1 MPHGPKKKTDINE
14 ELNSLSKS
22 CILLLHYQEEVIFSM
37 IGILDTIRNELNQIN
52 HKEEQKP

>member
-1 MPHGPKKKTDINE
+1 MPHEPKKKTDINE

-52 HKEEQKP
+52 HKEEQKL

>member
-1 MPHGPKKKTDINE
+1 MIQAPENKADINE

-22 CILLLHYQEEVIFSM
+22 YILLLHYQEEVIFSM

>member
-1 MPHGPKKKTDINE
+1 MIQAPENKADINE
-14 ELNSLSKS
+14 ALNSPSKS
-22 CILLLHYQEEVIFSM
+22 CILLLHYQEEVIFSV

>member
-1 MPHGPKKKTDINE
+1 MIQAPENKADINE
-14 ELNSLSKS
+14 ELTSLSKS
-22 CILLLHYQEEVIFSM
+22 CILLLHYQEEVIFSV

>member
-1 MPHGPKKKTDINE
+1 MPHEPKKKTDINE

-22 CILLLHYQEEVIFSM
+22 CLLLLHYQEEAIFSM
-37 IGILDTIRNELNQIN
+37 LGILDTIRNELNQIN

>member
-1 MPHGPKKKTDINE
+1 MIQAPENKADINE

-22 CILLLHYQEEVIFSM
+22 YILLLHYQEEVIFSM

-52 HKEEQKP
+52 HKEEQKL

>member
-1 MPHGPKKKTDINE
+1 MPHEPKKKTDINE

-22 CILLLHYQEEVIFSM
+22 CILLQEEVIFSM

>member
-1 MPHGPKKKTDINE
+1 MPHEPKKKTDINE
-14 ELNSLSKS
+14 ELNNLSKS

>member
-1 MPHGPKKKTDINE
+1 MPHEPKKKTDINE

-22 CILLLHYQEEVIFSM
+22 CILLLHYQEEVIFSV

-52 HKEEQKP
+52 RKEEQKL

>member
-1 MPHGPKKKTDINE
+1 MPHEPKKKTDINE
-14 ELNSLSKS
+14 ELNSLSMS
-22 CILLLHYQEEVIFSM
+22 CILLLHYQEEVIFSV

>member
-1 MPHGPKKKTDINE
+1 MPHEPKKKTDINE

-22 CILLLHYQEEVIFSM
+22 CILLLHYQEEVIFSV

-52 HKEEQKP
+52 HKEEQKL

>member
-1 MPHGPKKKTDINE
+1 MPHEPKTKTDINE

-52 HKEEQKP
+52 HKEEQKL

>member
-1 MPHGPKKKTDINE
+1 MPNEPKKKTDINE

-52 HKEEQKP
+52 HKEEQKL

>member
-1 MPHGPKKKTDINE
+1 MPHEPKKKTDINE

-22 CILLLHYQEEVIFSM
+22 CILLLHYQEEVIFSA

-52 HKEEQKP
+52 HEEEQKP

>member
-1 MPHGPKKKTDINE
+1 MPHEPKKKTDINE

-52 HKEEQKP
+52 YKEEQKL

>member
-1 MPHGPKKKTDINE
+1 MPHEPKKKTDINE

-22 CILLLHYQEEVIFSM
+22 CILLLHYQEEVISSM

-52 HKEEQKP
+52 HKEEQKL

>member
-1 MPHGPKKKTDINE
+1 MPHEPKKKTDINE

-22 CILLLHYQEEVIFSM
+22 CILLLHYQEEVIFSV

>member
-1 MPHGPKKKTDINE
+1 MPHEPKKKTDINE

-37 IGILDTIRNELNQIN
+37 IGILDTIRNELNQNN

>member
-1 MPHGPKKKTDINE
+1 MPHEPKKKTDINE

-52 HKEEQKP
+52 HKEGQKL

>member
-1 MPHGPKKKTDINE
+1 MPHEPKKKTDINE

-37 IGILDTIRNELNQIN
+37 IGILDTLRNELNQIN

>member
-1 MPHGPKKKTDINE
+1 MPHEPKKKTDINE

-52 HKEEQKP
+52 NKEEQRP

>member
-1 MPHGPKKKTDINE
+1 MIQAPENKADINE
-14 ELNSLSKS
+14 ALNSLSKS
-22 CILLLHYQEEVIFSM
+22 CILLLHYQEEVIFSV

>member
-1 MPHGPKKKTDINE
+1 MPHEPKKKTDINE
-14 ELNSLSKS
+14 ELNCLSKS

>member
-1 MPHGPKKKTDINE
+1 MPHEPKKKTDINE
-14 ELNSLSKS
+14 ELNSLSTS

>member
-1 MPHGPKKKTDINE
+1 MPHEPKKKTDINE

-37 IGILDTIRNELNQIN
+37 IGILDAIRNELNQIN
-52 HKEEQKP
+52 RKEEQKP

>member
-1 MPHGPKKKTDINE
+1 MPHEPKKKTDINE

-52 HKEEQKP
+52 RKEEQKP

>member
-1 MPHGPKKKTDINE
+1 MPHEPKKKTDINE

-22 CILLLHYQEEVIFSM
+22 CLLLLHYQEEVIFSM
-37 IGILDTIRNELNQIN
+37 FGILDTIRNELNQIN

>member
-1 MPHGPKKKTDINE
+1 MPHEPKKKTDINE

-52 HKEEQKP
+52 HKDEQKP

>member
-1 MPHGPKKKTDINE
+1 MPHEPKKKTDINE

>member
-22 CILLLHYQEEVIFSM
+22 CILLLHYQEEVISSM

-52 HKEEQKP
+52 HKEGQKP

>member
-1 MPHGPKKKTDINE
+1 MPHEPKKKTDINE
-14 ELNSLSKS
+14 ELNSPSKS

>member
-1 MPHGPKKKTDINE
+1 MPHEPKKKTDINE

-37 IGILDTIRNELNQIN
+37 IGILDIIRNELNQIN
-52 HKEEQKP
+52 HKEEQKL